1 MNKNGLFVIDTHVW
15 LWFVLGDL
23 KLSKKSRNLIEE
35 SANKGTLNLSCIS
48 LWEVAMLES
57 KGRIVFS
64 KECHTWL
71 NEASSIPGLNIVQ
84 ITTDIAF
91 NSSRLPLGFHGDPA
105 DRIIVATARS
115 INATLL
121 TKDSKILDYGKT
133 KYLKC
138 FDA

>member
-1 MNKNGLFVIDTHVW
+1 MNKNGLIVIDTHVW
-15 LWFVLGDL
+15 IWFVLGDL
-23 KLSKKSRNLIEE
+23 KLSKKSRSLIEE
-35 SANKGTLNLSCIS
+35 AANKGTLHLSCIS

-84 ITTDIAF
+84 ISTDIAF
-91 NSSRLPLGFHGDPA
+91 DSSRLPLEFHGDPA

-121 TKDSKILDYGKT
+121 TKDSRILDYGKT
-133 KYLKC
+133 RHIKC
-138 FDA
+138 LEA